1 MKKLVSFLM
10 ALMMAALLIPAVA
23 ETATDTFL
31 GTWYMVEMSQDGVT
45 IDPAT
50 MGLDITL
57 ILNEDGTFEMGLA
70 GESEQGTW
78 EATDAG
84 LVLTLGEDTL
94 DIVVGDG
101 ELTSDLYGMPVKF
114 SREPGEAATAPEK
127 ITAESE
133 DAFLGEYK
141 ADLIDMFGML
151 MPVSVMGMEGSVTI
165 EPGKVIIKS
174 EATDQNA
181 ESETFGQLISEEH
194 EFATT
199 FADGVLKYVDDS
211 TIVTINSIIALTE
224 TGVMLTQEEDP
235 EADFNL
241 TVNMYYVRAE

>member
-31 GTWYMVEMSQDGVT
+31 GTWYMVEMSQDGMT

-50 MGLDITL
+50 MGIEISLT
-57 ILNEDGTFEMGLA
+57 LNEDGTFELA
-70 GESEQGTW
+70 MNGEGEQGTW
-78 EATDAG
+78 EAADAG
-84 LVLTLGEDTL
+84 LVLTMGEDTL
-94 DIVVGDG
+94 EIAVGDG
-101 ELTSDLYGMPVKF
+101 ELNCDFLGTPVKF
-114 SREPGEAATAPEK
+114 GREPGEAVTAPEK
-127 ITAESE
+127 IPAESE

-141 ADLIDMFGML
+141 ADMIDMFGMM
-151 MPVSVMGMEGSVTI
+151 MPVSLMGMDGSVTI

-174 EATDQNA
+174 EMADQNA

-211 TIVTINSIIALTE
+211 TAVTINSVIALTE
-224 TGVMLTQEEDP
+224 TGIMLTQEEDP

-241 TVNMYYVRAE
+241 TVDMYYVRAE